1 MRLETKE
8 MELEEKSRKSE
19 AQEKRFRQKFLKVA
33 AVSLNSKLRRV
44 MISRTFM
51 HWRRVT
57 WSECARET
65 ENAARAALS
74 DGINLMESSRAQLQN
89 AQNEADRKFE
99 AKRAE
104 LMQREV
110 AVQNSELELERNLR
124 LLRDAKHDLE
134 ADWQKYRQEL
144 EELEALKMNMTKVEE
159 ETMQR
164 KGALAEREKE
174 IDKVRSDL
182 DRGLAQVESSFKD
195 NASETSRIRS
205 SLVAQQEELEQEQK
219 LLSERIAVL
228 RSQEQALADKKLALD
243 KKTSDL
249 ADLESLL
256 LLREKKVDEREM
268 GLQHEKALIKKAQEQ
283 LEEREF
289 SLEKK
294 ENEVEIRRVEQQGMF
309 GMSISSDI
317 TSNET
322 MPIDQQQ
329 QRSMSRGSAAIA
341 QENKVT
347 HERIV
352 QLTAQLEE
360 KESATAA
367 KQNRLDERLKACDD
381 YESRLS
387 EWEGK
392 LEDLSISIKKRESEM
407 NTRELRIIERM

>member
-1 MRLETKE
+1 MGKKE
-8 MELEEKSRKSE
+8 
-19 AQEKRFRQKFLKVA
+19 
-33 AVSLNSKLRRV
+33 
-44 MISRTFM
+44 
-51 HWRRVT
+51 
-57 WSECARET
+57 
-65 ENAARAALS
+65 
-74 DGINLMESSRAQLQN
+74 
-89 AQNEADRKFE
+89 
-99 AKRAE
+99 
-104 LMQREV
+104 
-110 AVQNSELELERNLR
+110 
-124 LLRDAKHDLE
+124 
-134 ADWQKYRQEL
+134 
-144 EELEALKMNMTKVEE
+144 LKMNMTKVEE

-294 ENEVEIRRVEQQGMF
+294 ENEVSMTGTFNDGWQITHF
-309 GMSISSDI
+309 SI
-317 TSNET
+317 
-322 MPIDQQQ
+322 
-329 QRSMSRGSAAIA
+329 
-341 QENKVT
+341 
-347 HERIV
+347 
-352 QLTAQLEE
+352 
-360 KESATAA
+360 
-367 KQNRLDERLKACDD
+367 
-381 YESRLS
+381 RLS
-387 EWEGK
+387 FLSHSFVSVLHGYRSRYGEW
-392 LEDLSISIKKRESEM
+392 SNREC
-407 NTRELRIIERM
+407 LVCP